1 MTHAQMERELA
12 RATGESVST
21 LRSLGFQPVET
32 PDPEPLTV
40 DWEAI
45 DQERLAIFP
54 DRQRRRYA
62 PQKLAA

>member
-12 RATGESVST
+12 RATGETVST
-21 LRSLGFQPVET
+21 LRSRGFQLVEP
-32 PDPEPLTV
+32 PDPDLLMV

-45 DQERLAIFP
+45 DEERLAIFP

>member
-1 MTHAQMERELA
+1 MTKSQMERELA

-21 LRSLGFQPVET
+21 IRSRGFQPIEM

-45 DQERLAIFP
+45 DQDRLAIFP
-54 DRQRRRYA
+54 DRQRRHTPR
-62 PQKLAA
+62 KLAA